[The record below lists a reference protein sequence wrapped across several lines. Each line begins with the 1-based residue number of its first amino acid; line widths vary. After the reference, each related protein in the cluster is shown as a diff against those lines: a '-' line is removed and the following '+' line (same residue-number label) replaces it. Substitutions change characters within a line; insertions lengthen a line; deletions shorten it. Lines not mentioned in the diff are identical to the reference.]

1 MKTIAFFPEAAFG
14 PALNSVGIAQQV
26 EKLGHK
32 AVFICDKGFE
42 GVFKGYGFDEYTELI
57 DGVYTY
63 LEKQDITNDVFNST
77 LYGHTYHL
85 IVERDR
91 THLRTK
97 FVFDDKHDIKFCKP
111 VERMGKQQISEGE
124 VQKLLAKAGDGT

>member
-1 MKTIAFFPEAAFG
+1 MPLKKSSEKRQQEHVTSRQFHINFDGTAATCPFKTG
-14 PALNSVGIAQQV
+14 
-26 EKLGHK
+26 
-32 AVFICDKGFE
+32 
-42 GVFKGYGFDEYTELI
+42 ELY
-57 DGVYTY
+57 DGR
-63 LEKQDITNDVFNST
+63 EIISIGFNST